1 MVFNLIQDR
10 LLRQHP
16 ADRRLH
22 RNRAGRGE
30 GAWQTPV
37 PVADPVVVSDLR
49 KVFKVPVRDS
59 GVRASVRSLFQREH
73 RDVVAVDDIS
83 FSLKP
88 GEIVGFLGPNGA
100 GKTTTIKMLTGLLHA
115 DGGDARVLGH
125 QPWLRSK
132 ELLRRIAL
140 VMGQRNNLQWDL
152 PASDSFELN
161 RAVYQIPDADFRRRS
176 AEYVELLE
184 VGDLLTKPVR
194 NLSLGERM
202 KMEIVGALL
211 HGPEVLFL
219 DEPTIGLDI
228 TMQKRL
234 RQFILDY
241 NAEEGAT
248 VLLTSHYMADVVA
261 LAQRVIVIHHGAIL
275 YDGDLSGLAGRF
287 SATKTIRV
295 TAPDLPVDPS
305 SMGTV
310 LERTPEKLVLE
321 VDRSRVAEV
330 AAALLSNSA
339 VTDLSIEDPPIDDV
353 IDRVF
358 SDGDDG

>member
-1 MVFNLIQDR
+1 MS
-10 LLRQHP
+10 
-16 ADRRLH
+16 
-22 RNRAGRGE
+22 
-30 GAWQTPV
+30 
-37 PVADPVVVSDLR
+37 DPVVVADLR
-49 KVFKVPVRDS
+49 KVFKVPVRDA
-59 GVRASVRSLFQREH
+59 GVRASMRSLVKREH

-83 FSLKP
+83 FQMRT

-100 GKTTTIKMLTGLLHA
+100 GKTTTIKMLSGLLHA

-132 ELLRRIAL
+132 DLLSRIAL

-152 PASDSFELN
+152 PAIDSFELN
-161 RAVYQIPDADFRRRS
+161 KAVYQIAETDFRNRLD
-176 AEYVELLE
+176 AYVELLD
-184 VGDLLTKPVR
+184 VGALVNKPVR

-219 DEPTIGLDI
+219 DEPTIGLDV

-241 NAEEGAT
+241 NRDTDST

-261 LAQRVIVIHHGAIL
+261 LAGRVIVIHHGAIL
-275 YDGDLSGLAGRF
+275 YDGMLQGLADTF
-287 SATKTIRV
+287 AATKTIRV
-295 TAPDLPVDPS
+295 TAPDLPTDVAHY
-305 SMGTV
+305 GTV
-310 LERTPEKLVLE
+310 LERTPDKLALE
-321 VDRSRVAEV
+321 VDRTRVAEV
-330 AAALLSNSA
+330 TAKLLSTCTVS
-339 VTDLSIEDPPIDDV
+339 DLSIDDPPIDDV

-358 SDGDDG
+358 SSGSDQP

>member
-1 MVFNLIQDR
+1 M
-10 LLRQHP
+10 
-16 ADRRLH
+16 
-22 RNRAGRGE
+22 
-30 GAWQTPV
+30 T
-37 PVADPVVVSDLR
+37 DPVVVTDLR

-59 GVRASVRSLFQREH
+59 GVRASVRSLVRREH
-73 RDVVAVDDIS
+73 REVVAVDDIS
-83 FSLKP
+83 FSLRA

-100 GKTTTIKMLTGLLHA
+100 GKTTTIKMLSGLLHA

-132 ELLRRIAL
+132 EMLSRIAL

-152 PASDSFELN
+152 PAADSFELN
-161 RAVYQIPDADFRRRS
+161 RAVYQIPPGEFLRRKAAYS
-176 AEYVELLE
+176 ELLD
-184 VGDLLTKPVR
+184 VADLLTKPVR

-219 DEPTIGLDI
+219 DEPTIGLDV

-234 RQFILDY
+234 RQFVLDY
-241 NAEEGAT
+241 NRDSGAT

-261 LAQRVIVIHHGAIL
+261 LAQRIVVIHHGSIL
-275 YDGDLSGLAGRF
+275 YDGNLAGLSARF
-287 SATKTIRV
+287 AATKTIRV
-295 TAPDLPVDPS
+295 TAPDLPKDMS
-305 SMGTV
+305 SFGEV
-310 LERTPEKLVLE
+310 LERTQDKVVLA
-321 VDRSRVAEV
+321 VTRGRVAEV
-330 AAALLSNSA
+330 AARLLGGSA

-358 SDGDDG
+358 TTEDQP